1 MCITTDEE
9 DALPPHVYV
18 VFDSH
23 ARPHSHPNGSAFLFF
38 PRVADAA
45 SYLTDLLRVDESL
58 LDQRDLKWQSEML
71 TAYSAHIF
79 TEPSLEVDE
88 EDPHR
93 RTAWSMLYE
102 TSVELVQARG
112 RMKSLEQKIAD
123 MRNENSRL
131 SERLRLI
138 KETPPIPHDTYA
150 SWSNSSFSGPPKP
163 KARHSEGEDTIAMT
177 DEQYAKFLESRGHS
191 TYSSPLQLSSPQSR
205 PH

>member
-23 ARPHSHPNGSAFLFF
+23 ARPDSHPNGSAFLFF
-38 PRVADAA
+38 PRVVDAA
-45 SYLTDLLRVDESL
+45 SYLTNLLRVDESL

-79 TEPSLEVDE
+79 TQPSLDDE

-93 RTAWSMLYE
+93 RSAWSMLYE

-131 SERLRLI
+131 SERLKST
-138 KETPPIPHDTYA
+138 KETPPVPHDTYL
-150 SWSNSSFSGPPKP
+150 SWSNSPFARPPQP
-163 KARHSEGEDTIAMT
+163 KARHSAVEDTIVMT
-177 DEQYAKFLESRGHS
+177 DEQYAKFLESRGRS
-191 TYSSPLQLSSPQSR
+191 TYSSPLQLSSP
-205 PH
+205 